1 MLKLQVRKA
10 LKNPDIYENFLRCLI
25 LFNQDIVSSSELV
38 QLVSPFLSRFPEL
51 LRWFKE
57 FLGHNDTSVGGS
69 GCSTYQSLHSSS
81 VESTSTGSN
90 RQERAI
96 GDLAMEIGQSIFNTL
111 FGLWNYAGI
120 K

>member
-1 MLKLQVRKA
+1 VRKA

-69 GCSTYQSLHSSS
+69 AGSTYQSLHSSS

-90 RQERAI
+90 RQDRAT
-96 GDLAMEIGQSIFNTL
+96 GDLAMEIGTWIFATQYRIENL
-111 FGLWNYAGI
+111 CRNL
-120 K
+120 